1 MKIEGAI
8 TMNEVLEFLLNNPTF
23 YIATMDGDQPRV
35 RPFGAVMKFEDKLY
49 FTTNN
54 TKPVFKQL
62 TTNPKVE
69 ISTTSPKGEWIR
81 LTGKAVVDS
90 RREVKEA
97 MLEAAPMLKNMYSLD
112 DDIFE
117 LFYLKD
123 AVATFSSFTSAPKT
137 ISL

>member
-1 MKIEGAI
+1 MKIKGAI
-8 TMNEVLEFLLNNPTF
+8 IMNEVLEFLLNNPTF

-62 TTNPKVE
+62 VANPKVE
-69 ISTTSPKGEWIR
+69 ISTTSPKCEWIR
-81 LTGKAVVDS
+81 LSGKAVVDS

-112 DDIFE
+112 DNIFE
-117 LFYLKD
+117 VFYLRD

>member
-1 MKIEGAI
+1 
-8 TMNEVLEFLLNNPTF
+8 MNEVLEFLLNNPTF

-62 TTNPKVE
+62 VANSKVE

-97 MLEAAPMLKNMYSLD
+97 MLEAAPMLKNMYSVD
-112 DDIFE
+112 DNIFE
-117 LFYLKD
+117 LFYLTD